1 MSFEIEGGL
10 ALIKAYGGKAL
21 LGMIGAA
28 MLYFALPPINS
39 DGTFN
44 KREFVWRLVVAGMF
58 SCVFGDS
65 AVDLLTAY
73 FPLVNISIHTGPI
86 YLMVG
91 APGWWIS
98 RVVALYLYQR
108 QDKDALAV
116 IKEAKDVL

>member
-1 MSFEIEGGL
+1 MSYEVEGMI

-28 MLYFALPPINS
+28 MLYLALPPLNP

-58 SCVFGDS
+58 SCFFGDS
-65 AVDLLTAY
+65 VIDILSAY
-73 FPLVNISIHTGPI
+73 FPLINISIHTGPI

-98 RVVALYLYQR
+98 RVVALWMYQTK
-108 QDKDALAV
+108 DKSALD
-116 IKEAKDVL
+116 IAKDVKELL